1 MFFTTMTSVR
11 KAVQKDIP
19 LLNRKL
25 MKLLEDK
32 NSQVYQDNVTK
43 FGIPEE
49 YVREAFAEKT
59 LLKAITSGKA
69 RFYLAFEDN
78 EIIGFAQ
85 TVKQDAITTELDR
98 IIVFPEHERKG
109 IGTQLLAQTIED
121 LKKEGVHAILVN
133 AGREETHARRF
144 YEKNGFKLIEE
155 TTIQAPW
162 GKKLD
167 LAIYQLQLESS

>member
-1 MFFTTMTSVR
+1 MTSIR
-11 KAVQKDIP
+11 KATRKDIP
-19 LLNRKL
+19 LLSRKL
-25 MKLLEDK
+25 IKLLEDR

-43 FGIPEE
+43 FGIPED
-49 YVREAFAEKT
+49 YVRKAFAEET
-59 LLKAITSGKA
+59 LLKAVKSKKSG
-69 RFYLAFEDN
+69 FYLAFEDN

-85 TVKQDAITTELDR
+85 TVKQDATTTELDR

-109 IGTQLLAQTIED
+109 IGTQLLAEAIED
-121 LKKEGVHAILVN
+121 LKKEGVHTIIVN
-133 AGREETHARRF
+133 AGKEETYARRF
-144 YEKNGFKLIEE
+144 YEKNGFKLIKE

>member
-1 MFFTTMTSVR
+1 
-11 KAVQKDIP
+11 
-19 LLNRKL
+19 
-25 MKLLEDK
+25 MKLLEDR

-49 YVREAFAEKT
+49 YVRKAFAEET
-59 LLKAITSGKA
+59 LLKAVKSKKA

-78 EIIGFAQ
+78 EMIGFAQ
-85 TVKQDAITTELDR
+85 AVKQDANSTELDR
-98 IIVFPEHERKG
+98 IIVLPEHERKG
-109 IGTQLLAQTIED
+109 IGTQLLAEAIED
-121 LKKEGVHAILVN
+121 MQKEGVHTIIVN
-133 AGREETHARRF
+133 AGKEETHARRF
-144 YEKNGFKLIEE
+144 YEKNGFKLIKE